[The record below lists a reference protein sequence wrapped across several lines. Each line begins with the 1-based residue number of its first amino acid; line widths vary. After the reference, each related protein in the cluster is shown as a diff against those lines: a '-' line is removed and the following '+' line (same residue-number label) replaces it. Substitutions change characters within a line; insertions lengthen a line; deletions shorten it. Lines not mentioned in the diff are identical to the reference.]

1 MYLCYSI
8 KTIAISLFF
17 VAMWVNIFISLTFLL
32 LIPYAIL
39 ILNYRK
45 WFLRLRA
52 FQNTPNHQ
60 PTTFFSII
68 IPARDEEDNIS
79 NCIQSIINQNYPSHL
94 FEMIIVDDHSTD
106 NTADIIINFQSKYA
120 NIKLIKLQ
128 DELQGKQLNAYKKKA
143 IDLAVQQAAG
153 SWIIT
158 TDADCTLQK
167 NWLLLYDEYILKTNN
182 LFVAAPVVFAK
193 QYSVLSNFQFI
204 DFMALQAATAAT
216 VSIGLHSM
224 CNGANLAYN
233 KNVFFEVGGFKGIDN
248 IASGDDMFLMNK
260 IKTKYPKRIGYLFA
274 KEAIART
281 LPMQTWS
288 SFFNQRIRWASK
300 ADKYEDKSLLP
311 VLLAVYLFN
320 FCLFIMFFLGLFFV
334 KLFAAWLVLISLKT
348 FVEWAYM
355 KVASSFFGKILFSE
369 FAALQP
375 LHIAYMV
382 VAGWLGKFGNY
393 SWKGRNVK

>member
-1 MYLCYSI
+1 MYLCNNI
-8 KTIAISLFF
+8 KTIAICLFF
-17 VAMWVNIFISLTFLL
+17 VAMWANIFISATILL
-32 LIPYAIL
+32 FIPYTIL

-45 WFLRLRA
+45 WFLRLTP
-52 FQNTPNHQ
+52 FSNTVNHQ
-60 PTTFFSII
+60 PTHFFSII
-68 IPARDEEDNIS
+68 IPARNEEENIG
-79 NCIQSIINQNYPSHL
+79 NCIQSIIQQNYPAHL
-94 FEMIIVDDHSTD
+94 FEMIVVDDHSTD
-106 NTADIIINFQSKYA
+106 NTALIVTNFQKQFS

-128 DELQGKQLNAYKKKA
+128 DELEGKKLNAYKKKA

-167 NWLLLYDEYILKTNN
+167 NWLLLYDEYILKTNS

-193 QYSVLSNFQFI
+193 QNSVLSNFQFI

-224 CNGANLAYN
+224 CNGANLAYS

-260 IKTKYPKRIGYLFA
+260 IKTKFPQHIGYLFA

-320 FCLFIMFFLGLFFV
+320 CCLFVMFFCGLFSL
-334 KLFAAWLVLISLKT
+334 KILAAWLLLLFAKT
-348 FVEWAYM
+348 LVEWAYM
-355 KVASSFFGKILFSE
+355 SIASKFFGKILFAE
-369 FAALQP
+369 FAALQT
-375 LHIAYMV
+375 LHIVYMV
-382 VAGWLGKFGNY
+382 VAGWLGKFGTY